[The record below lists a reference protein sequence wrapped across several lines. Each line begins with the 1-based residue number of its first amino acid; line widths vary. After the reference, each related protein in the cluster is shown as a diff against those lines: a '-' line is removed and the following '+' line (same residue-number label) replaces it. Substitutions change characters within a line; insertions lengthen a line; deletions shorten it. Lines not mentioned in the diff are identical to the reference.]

1 MTELPSDKL
10 GDLDKF
16 GDRSQVRDQTEPV
29 GKTELV
35 DAVRALSRLSR
46 IIERASDELS
56 WADYRLMS
64 AISGGEARASR
75 LASRLLLGKPT
86 ISSTVESLSKR
97 GLIVKSTVDGDN
109 RAIELSLSDEGAEL
123 FARMEARMVRQLEL
137 LAERTPDRRQAVQSL
152 GWFAVVIEES
162 MAAHAQELR
171 A

>member
-1 MTELPSDKL
+1 MSELLP
-10 GDLDKF
+10 
-16 GDRSQVRDQTEPV
+16 GDRAD
-29 GKTELV
+29 LI

-56 WADYRLMS
+56 FADYRVMS
-64 AISGGEARASR
+64 AISSGEARASR
-75 LASRLLLGKPT
+75 LAALLLLGKPT

-97 GLIVKSTVDGDN
+97 GLIIKSTVEGDN
-109 RAIELSLSDEGAEL
+109 RAIELSLSDGGAEL

-152 GWFAVVIEES
+152 GWFAAVIEES
-162 MAAHAQELR
+162 MAAHAHEVR